1 LHVQA
6 AINSLLTGGAALGSS
21 LLGSGNGADKI
32 RSVIAKLMEEYK
44 KTRKG
49 AELTFGI
56 DEDVTKVSDGIP
68 PEHVLNKDIFCHEY
82 SLVIT
87 SPLLC
92 THIPSSPS
100 VACDNLNG
108 LFSLPE
114 ALLPLSLSLDILPR
128 FLDAMQLVKA
138 LLRLY

>member
-1 LHVQA
+1 
-6 AINSLLTGGAALGSS
+6 
-21 LLGSGNGADKI
+21 
-32 RSVIAKLMEEYK
+32 MEEYK

-68 PEHVLNKDIFCHEY
+68 PEHVLKKDIFCHEY

-100 VACDNLNG
+100 VDCDNLNC
-108 LFSLPE
+108 LFSLSE